1 MANQPWLDEVRQRLA
16 KQALPA
22 SYIQRF
28 VSELCDHLEDLKEE
42 NMSTDADVS
51 SRLGQPEHVA
61 NAAVTA
67 YQQRSFLGR
76 HPTAAFLVFAVS
88 PAIMQI
94 VVFALTTVGVKA
106 VVMIADRLGIF
117 SDHERYAPP
126 SEIAVT
132 IMSYAFSLVF
142 LIVPT
147 ILAGLLY
154 CKLAKRLSIG
164 REWMVVSCIVLA
176 AMAMLPCWY
185 VGIRADTAGHPFV
198 VGGPWIPFYSHGCS
212 DYYSHIS
219 ELVQLAAP
227 LAIGWWFLRR
237 KHDQNQLH
245 LAS

>member
-1 MANQPWLDEVRQRLA
+1 MMRERLV
-16 KQALPA
+16 KHALPP

-28 VSELCDHLEDLKEE
+28 VAELSDHLEDLKEE
-42 NMSTDADVS
+42 NMSTDAS
-51 SRLGQPEHVA
+51 LLSRLGEPNQVA
-61 NAAVTA
+61 DVAVAA
-67 YQQRSFLGR
+67 YRRRSFLGR
-76 HPTAAFLVFAVS
+76 HPAAAFLVFAVS

-94 VVFALTTVGVKA
+94 VVFVLTIVGVKA
-106 VVMIADRLGIF
+106 VVMIADRLGVF
-117 SDHERYAPP
+117 SDHGRYAPP
-126 SEIAVT
+126 SEVAVT
-132 IMSYAFSLVF
+132 IMSYAFGLVF

-154 CKLAKRLSIG
+154 GKLAKRLSIG

-219 ELVQLAAP
+219 KLVQLAAP
-227 LAIGWWFLRR
+227 LAIGRWFMRR
-237 KHDQNQLH
+237 KHDQNQWH